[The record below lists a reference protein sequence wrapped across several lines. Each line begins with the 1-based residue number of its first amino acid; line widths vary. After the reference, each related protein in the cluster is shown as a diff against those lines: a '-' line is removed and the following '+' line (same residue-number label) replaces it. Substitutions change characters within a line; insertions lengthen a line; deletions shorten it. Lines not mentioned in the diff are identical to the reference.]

1 MAKFKLKPWQPLES
15 AEQEA
20 VFTWARLHEH
30 QHPQLKLLHS
40 SLSGVKLNI
49 GQAVKAKKAGMV
61 QGIPD
66 LFLPVPMFDEHDHP
80 IFSGLY
86 LELKRRQGGRLSEAQ
101 KWFIEQL
108 RANGFRVEVPA
119 GAPEAISIIT
129 EYLGIQP

>member
-1 MAKFKLKPWQPLES
+1 MAKLKLRPWQPLEMD
-15 AEQEA
+15 EQIA

-30 QHPQLKLLHS
+30 HPQLKLLHS

-66 LFLPVPMFDEHDHP
+66 LFLPVPRDPYH
-80 IFSGLY
+80 GLY

-101 KWFIEQL
+101 RWFIEQL
-108 RANGFRVEVPA
+108 RANGYRVEVPA
-119 GAPEAISIIT
+119 GAPEAISIIAQ
-129 EYLGIQP
+129 YLGIQP